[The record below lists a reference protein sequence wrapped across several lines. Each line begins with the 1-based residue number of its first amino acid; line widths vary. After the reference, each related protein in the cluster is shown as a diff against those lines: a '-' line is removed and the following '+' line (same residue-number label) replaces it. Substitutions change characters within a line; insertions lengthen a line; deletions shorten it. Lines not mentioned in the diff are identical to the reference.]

1 MPEKVVPGPVCDDRS
16 IREAVCIHTKK
27 IFDSCRDQDCVE
39 DLRVY
44 PTRCSQDVID
54 RAQSIKAKNAELL
67 RAYIDVEPV
76 TFNRGFYTVD
86 VRYFYR
92 ITADAFLGAARPVEV
107 CGLAVFSK
115 RAILFGSESGAK
127 VFSSEESG
135 NETQCVP
142 QQSLPTA
149 VVEAVD
155 PLILNMKLVDVCECR
170 PCDCTCFDIPAAVAD
185 CFGEELVM
193 SGDIHRAFVTLG
205 QFSII
210 RMERDTQLLI
220 PAYDYCIP
228 TKECNCNDG
237 DDCRQ
242 ADPCEL
248 FRQVQFPVNEFFP
261 PNTITTTSSAS
272 QSCCR

>member
-1 MPEKVVPGPVCDDRS
+1 M
-16 IREAVCIHTKK
+16 
-27 IFDSCRDQDCVE
+27 
-39 DLRVY
+39 
-44 PTRCSQDVID
+44 
-54 RAQSIKAKNAELL
+54 
-67 RAYIDVEPV
+67 
-76 TFNRGFYTVD
+76 
-86 VRYFYR
+86 
-92 ITADAFLGAARPVEV
+92 
-107 CGLAVFSK
+107 
-115 RAILFGSESGAK
+115 
-127 VFSSEESG
+127 
-135 NETQCVP
+135 
-142 QQSLPTA
+142 
-149 VVEAVD
+149 VEAVD

-272 QSCCR
+272 KGFCSGPG